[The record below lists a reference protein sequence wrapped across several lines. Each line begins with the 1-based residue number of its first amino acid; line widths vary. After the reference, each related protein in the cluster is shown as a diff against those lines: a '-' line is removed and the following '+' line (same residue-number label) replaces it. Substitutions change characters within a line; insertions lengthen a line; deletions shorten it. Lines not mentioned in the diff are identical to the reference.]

1 MPVGMIRFP
10 VRPEQPENTLVPIVV
25 TLLGII
31 RFPVRLEQSR
41 KEWPP
46 IVVSAPSLLNVM
58 EVIFVFPV
66 NALSEIL
73 VVPSIITMA
82 PDASGLAT
90 TVVPL

>member
-1 MPVGMIRFP
+1 
-10 VRPEQPENTLVPIVV
+10 
-25 TLLGII
+25 
-31 RFPVRLEQSR
+31 
-41 KEWPP
+41 
-46 IVVSAPSLLNVM
+46 LNVM